1 MTQEIRELMH
11 HRRLAKNDPEK
22 YNQIRN
28 IVLQKCKEV
37 KEQWLE
43 DKCQEIERQKDR
55 NPKEIFERIR
65 EITGKIVS
73 RPSACI
79 NSSTGEVLYEPEDVA
94 RRWSEYLGQLF
105 NDFRTNEEFTSFNAL
120 SGPPITKDE
129 IRWALHKSKTSKAA
143 GPDEVVTE
151 MLNAL
156 GDTGVNILHSLVN
169 KIYDS
174 GEIPNDMLK
183 FVFIALPKKPNTLD
197 CDQHGTIS
205 LMSHTLKLL
214 LKIVTERC
222 RSKIRPEI
230 AQCQYGF
237 MPDKGTRNAI
247 FTLRMLS
254 ERSIQHQQNSYI
266 CFIDYKKAFDRVR
279 HKRLFKILKDVGLD
293 EKDQRI
299 IYNLYHLQK
308 GAIKLTNGLTEW
320 TEINRGVRQG
330 CVMSPDFF
338 NLYSEHIL
346 RRLEESNDGVTINGV
361 CINNIRYA
369 DGTALIADSGE
380 GLQKLL
386 DLGLDASSDE
396 GLEIN
401 CKKTFCMV
409 VSKERQPPTC
419 NLICKGTGIE
429 QVNSF
434 NYLGSML
441 TSDGRCEKEIRRRI
455 EIAKTSFNQMSP
467 VLKDR
472 KLSIPLKV
480 RLLKC
485 FIWSVL
491 LYGCESWTLSAALT
505 RNIETTEMWFYRRM
519 LRVSYTAHGTNI
531 SVLQRMGQ
539 ERQLLRTIKERQTR
553 FTGHIIRKGEL
564 EDLILAGKVHG
575 KKARGGQRLPFLN
588 QVMENTGLTS
598 PRTIWD
604 AARNR
609 TLKIKTS

>member
-1 MTQEIRELMH
+1 
-11 HRRLAKNDPEK
+11 
-22 YNQIRN
+22 
-28 IVLQKCKEV
+28 
-37 KEQWLE
+37 
-43 DKCQEIERQKDR
+43 
-55 NPKEIFERIR
+55 
-65 EITGKIVS
+65 
-73 RPSACI
+73 
-79 NSSTGEVLYEPEDVA
+79 
-94 RRWSEYLGQLF
+94 
-105 NDFRTNEEFTSFNAL
+105 
-120 SGPPITKDE
+120 
-129 IRWALHKSKTSKAA
+129 
-143 GPDEVVTE
+143 
-151 MLNAL
+151 MLKAL

-183 FVFIALPKKPNTLD
+183 SVFIALPKKPNTLD
-197 CDQHGTIS
+197 CDQHRTIS

-214 LKIVTERC
+214 LKIVLERC
-222 RSKIRPEI
+222 RSNIRPEI

-254 ERSIQHQQNSYI
+254 ERSIQHQQNIY
-266 CFIDYKKAFDRVR
+266 FIDYKKAFDQVR
-279 HKRLFKILKDVGLD
+279 HKRLFKMLKDVGLD

-308 GAIKLTNGLTEW
+308 GAIKLPSGLTEW

-369 DGTALIADSGE
+369 DDTALIADSEE
-380 GLQKLL
+380 GLQRLL
-386 DLGLDASSDE
+386 DLVLDASSDE

-419 NLICKGTGIE
+419 NLICNGTGIE

-455 EIAKTSFNQMSP
+455 GMAKTSFNQMSP

-485 FIWSVL
+485 FIWLVL
-491 LYGCESWTLSAALT
+491 LY
-505 RNIETTEMWFYRRM
+505 
-519 LRVSYTAHGTNI
+519 V
-531 SVLQRMGQ
+531 
-539 ERQLLRTIKERQTR
+539 
-553 FTGHIIRKGEL
+553 
-564 EDLILAGKVHG
+564 
-575 KKARGGQRLPFLN
+575 
-588 QVMENTGLTS
+588 
-598 PRTIWD
+598 
-604 AARNR
+604 
-609 TLKIKTS
+609 